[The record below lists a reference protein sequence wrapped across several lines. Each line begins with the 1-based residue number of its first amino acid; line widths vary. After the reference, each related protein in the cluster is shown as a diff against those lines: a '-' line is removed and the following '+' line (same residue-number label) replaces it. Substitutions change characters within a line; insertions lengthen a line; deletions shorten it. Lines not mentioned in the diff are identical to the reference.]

1 MLEALNGSSFLSSD
15 IKSDPVSSPPR
26 HTFLQLAN
34 NFDMCR
40 RASCVSSEVARMM
53 CQVSRKVVVGKS
65 ILGKVNSNSF
75 FVQGVSLDILILGV
89 N

>member
-1 MLEALNGSSFLSSD
+1 MIEALSGTPFLSSD
-15 IKSDPVSSPPR
+15 AKSDLPSLSSPP

-40 RASCVSSEVARMM
+40 RASCVSSEIARMV

-65 ILGKVNSNSF
+65 ILGKV
-75 FVQGVSLDILILGV
+75 
-89 N
+89 

>member
-1 MLEALNGSSFLSSD
+1 MLEALNGSTFLSSD
-15 IKSDPVSSPPR
+15 VKSSDPVSSPP

-65 ILGKVNSNSF
+65 ILGKVTLYIRLKSN
-75 FVQGVSLDILILGV
+75 L
-89 N
+89 